1 MRPIAESEFRETA
14 EPLALRAV
22 SVEVRQDGGAPLRV
36 LDIPSLDI
44 SAGARVAL
52 TGPSGAGKTT
62 LLHLL
67 AGIGRPTRGA
77 IRWGGLDL
85 ANLTESARDRWRRR
99 EIGLVFQDFHLIPE
113 LSILDNILLP
123 LTFGSAGR
131 SQNYSKRAVA
141 LSERMGLPDPRRRAA
156 VLSRGEQQR
165 VAIARALLQ
174 DPAILLADEPTASLD
189 ATTGDALGTL
199 LLDAARQRGATLI
212 VVTHDPHL
220 IARLDT
226 VLRIEAGKLMET
238 RP

>member
-1 MRPIAESEFRETA
+1 MRPIAESEFRKVA
-14 EPLALRAV
+14 EPLALRDV
-22 SVEVRQDGGAPLRV
+22 SVEVTQDGGAPLRV
-36 LDIPSLDI
+36 LDMPSLDI
-44 SAGARVAL
+44 PPGARVAL

-67 AGIGRPTRGA
+67 AGIGRPTRGT
-77 IRWGGLDL
+77 IRWGDLDL
-85 ANLTESARDRWRRR
+85 AGLSESARDRWRRR

-123 LTFGSAGR
+123 LTFEGR
-131 SQNYSKRAVA
+131 GRDLSKRAVT
-141 LSERMGLPDPRRRAA
+141 LCERMGLPDARRRAA

-165 VAIARALLQ
+165 VAIARAVLQ

-189 ATTGDALGTL
+189 ASTGETLGTL
-199 LLDAARQRGATLI
+199 LLDAAAERGATLI

-226 VLRIEAGKLMET
+226 VHRIEAGQLVEP